1 MKFGEFVQLHRHKK
15 DNYDLDSNTVSQYDD
30 MHQFKKGD
38 WGLPPKFEGLMRKKT
53 DNYDG
58 DSNTVSQYDD
68 MK

>member
-1 MKFGEFVQLHRHKK
+1 
-15 DNYDLDSNTVSQYDD
+15 

-38 WGLPPKFEGLMRKKT
+38 WGLPPKFEGLMRKKS